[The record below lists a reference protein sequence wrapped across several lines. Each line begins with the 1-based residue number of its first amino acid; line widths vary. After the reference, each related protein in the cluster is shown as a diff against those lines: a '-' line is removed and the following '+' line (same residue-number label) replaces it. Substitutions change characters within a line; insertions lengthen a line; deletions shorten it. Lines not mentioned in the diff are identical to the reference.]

1 MTTSSAPQAPSA
13 AQSAPD
19 PWFQDLFA
27 ARIGGAQYGKS
38 NAIYKFEKIKRAK
51 RAALAA
57 HPETRLLDF
66 GIGENDEMAPRPVR
80 DRLKR
85 EVDDPANRG
94 YADNGIQEYKDA
106 AARYMAREYGVQLDP
121 ATQINHCIGSKPA
134 LALLPGM
141 VINPGDVCIMTVPGY
156 PVAGTW
162 TRYFGGEVYNAPLEP
177 ANNYLV
183 DLDAIPAEIRRR
195 AKLMVLNYPNSPTG
209 ALADEDFFK
218 RVIAF
223 AHVNRLIVVNDAAHL
238 PLTYGRKPLS
248 FLAVDGALEV
258 GLETH
263 TMSKGW
269 DMIGWRLGFVAG
281 HPRLVAAYAD
291 MKDNSDSGQF
301 IAIQKAGVTALDDA
315 ALLPAIRAKYE
326 RRLRKLVDALR
337 ELGFDAN
344 MPGGT
349 YFLMVKAPRGV
360 EGGPRFD
367 DAEAASQ
374 WLIREKMVC
383 TVPYAEGEML
393 RFSTTYRVDGEA
405 GEDALMAELNQ
416 RLAGIRFLF

>member
-141 VINPGDVCIMTVPGY
+141 LINPGDFCIMTVPGY

-183 DLDAIPAEIRRR
+183 DLDAIPDEIRRR

-248 FLAVDGALEV
+248 FLAVDGALE
-258 GLETH
+258 
-263 TMSKGW
+263 
-269 DMIGWRLGFVAG
+269 
-281 HPRLVAAYAD
+281 
-291 MKDNSDSGQF
+291 
-301 IAIQKAGVTALDDA
+301 
-315 ALLPAIRAKYE
+315 
-326 RRLRKLVDALR
+326 
-337 ELGFDAN
+337 
-344 MPGGT
+344 
-349 YFLMVKAPRGV
+349 
-360 EGGPRFD
+360 
-367 DAEAASQ
+367 
-374 WLIREKMVC
+374 
-383 TVPYAEGEML
+383 
-393 RFSTTYRVDGEA
+393 
-405 GEDALMAELNQ
+405 Q
-416 RLAGIRFLF
+416 R